1 MSQTPLQELSASPEA
16 IAHHYD
22 VSNDFYRLWLDPTM
36 TYTCASW
43 DETDEDESL
52 ETAQLRKIDLHAN
65 NAKVRGAKRVLDV
78 GCGWGGTLK
87 RMVDAHQVECAV
99 GLTLSPS
106 QVDWTSQVND
116 PKIQILLESWANHSP
131 GEPYDA
137 IISIEAF
144 EAFAKLR
151 LSREDKIYVYRTF
164 FSKCHEWL
172 KPGGW
177 MSLQTIAYGNSG
189 PEDLD
194 DFITTEI
201 FPESDL
207 PKLAEIAEA
216 VDRLF
221 EIVVLQNDRHH
232 YVTTLKNWLANL
244 KENRDEAVAVVGEKV
259 VVRFERYLRLSAYI
273 FEIGSCDLYRISF
286 RRIDKPRNKH

>member
-1 MSQTPLQELSASPEA
+1 
-16 IAHHYD
+16 
-22 VSNDFYRLWLDPTM
+22 
-36 TYTCASW
+36 
-43 DETDEDESL
+43 
-52 ETAQLRKIDLHAN
+52 
-65 NAKVRGAKRVLDV
+65 
-78 GCGWGGTLK
+78 
-87 RMVDAHQVECAV
+87 
-99 GLTLSPS
+99 
-106 QVDWTSQVND
+106 
-116 PKIQILLESWANHSP
+116 
-131 GEPYDA
+131 
-137 IISIEAF
+137 
-144 EAFAKLR
+144 
-151 LSREDKIYVYRTF
+151 
-164 FSKCHEWL
+164 
-172 KPGGW
+172 